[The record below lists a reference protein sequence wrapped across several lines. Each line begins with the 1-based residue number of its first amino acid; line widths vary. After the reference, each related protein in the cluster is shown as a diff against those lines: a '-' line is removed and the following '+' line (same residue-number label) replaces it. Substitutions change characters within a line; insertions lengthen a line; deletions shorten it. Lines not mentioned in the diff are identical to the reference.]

1 MSLVDF
7 IASTDRHGRLMLAYA
22 QGDVAAFEELYAHY
36 RAPLYR
42 FFTRQLGSRAKAE
55 ELYHELWMRVIQH
68 RASYRHNARFSTWL
82 YRIAHNLLVDQHRR
96 HEPGGG
102 DDGLDEVE
110 AEIDADPA
118 QQLVAHESLSRFQLM
133 LENLP
138 AEQRRVFL
146 LKEEA
151 GLSLEEIAQVT
162 GAGFES
168 VKSRLRYAVL
178 KLRQA
183 LTEAHERAS

>member
-1 MSLVDF
+1 MTLVDF
-7 IASTDRHGRLMLAYA
+7 IASTDRQGRLMLAYA

-36 RAPLYR
+36 RAPMYR
-42 FFTRQLGSRAKAE
+42 FFARQCGTRARAE
-55 ELYHELWMRVIQH
+55 ELYQELWMRVIQH
-68 RASYRHNARFSTWL
+68 RDTYQHNARFSTWL
-82 YRIAHNLLVDQHRR
+82 YRIAHNLLVDQHRKR
-96 HEPGGG
+96 EPGGAA
-102 DDGLDEVE
+102 DELDEIE
-110 AEIDADPA
+110 AETDADPA
-118 QQLVAHESLSRFQLM
+118 QQYVAHESLSRFKLL
-133 LENLP
+133 LEALP

-168 VKSRLRYAVL
+168 VKSRLRYAVT

-183 LTEAHERAS
+183 LTDAA

>member
-1 MSLVDF
+1 MALVDF
-7 IASTDRHGRLMLAYA
+7 IASTDRQGRLMLAYA

-36 RAPLYR
+36 RAPMYR
-42 FFTRQLGSRAKAE
+42 FFVRQCGTRARAE
-55 ELYHELWMRVIQH
+55 ELYQELWMRVIQH
-68 RASYRHNARFSTWL
+68 RDTYQHNARFSTWL

-96 HEPGGG
+96 HEPGG
-102 DDGLDEVE
+102 DDDELDELE
-110 AEIDADPA
+110 AAVDADPA
-118 QQLVAHESLSRFQLM
+118 QQYVAHESLSRFKLL
-133 LENLP
+133 LEALP
-138 AEQRRVFL
+138 DEQRRVFL

-168 VKSRLRYAVL
+168 VKSRLRYAVM

-183 LTEAHERAS
+183 LTDAA

>member
-1 MSLVDF
+1 MTLVDF
-7 IASTDRHGRLMLAYA
+7 IASTDRQGRLMLAYA

-36 RAPLYR
+36 RAPMFR
-42 FFTRQLGSRAKAE
+42 FFARQCGNRAKAE
-55 ELYHELWMRVIQH
+55 ELYQELWMRVIQH
-68 RASYRHNARFSTWL
+68 RASYRHDARFSTWL

-96 HEPGGG
+96 REPDGG
-102 DDGLDEVE
+102 DDELDHVE

-118 QQLVAHESLSRFQLM
+118 QQYIAHEGLSRFMRL
-133 LENLP
+133 LDNLP
-138 AEQRRVFL
+138 DEQRQVFL

-168 VKSRLRYAVL
+168 VKSRLRYAVM
-178 KLRQA
+178 KLRRA
-183 LTEAHERAS
+183 LTDAA